1 MRGRRIGMMTVLLV
15 MLCGAAGALAG
26 CGGESS
32 ASMSA
37 SSAAG
42 SGTTHAGAAVSRDA
56 LGATGIAPLSE
67 PGAAA
72 ASPPSAAD
80 VALEGQPVQL
90 PTAVIKT
97 AETTVRVAHGHLDRA
112 VTQAGTIAGRAG
124 GYVTQSSVS
133 GGRAPDALVIVRVPA
148 ARFEDTLAALEH
160 LGRERSQTI
169 TGQDVTQEYVNL
181 NARLVNL
188 RAQETVMRRLMSRAQ
203 TIGQSIEVQNQLSR
217 VELQIEELTGQLL
230 YLRNRTALSTITL
243 RLTEAVPPPPP
254 ASHPS
259 ALWKAG
265 ERSLDAGLAVVTAV
279 IVGAGFVIPLALIA
293 GVLILAGRKLLPWA
307 RRALPDPEQAS

>member
-1 MRGRRIGMMTVLLV
+1 MRGRRIGVATVLLV

-26 CGGESS
+26 CGGASS
-32 ASMSA
+32 ASMGA
-37 SSAAG
+37 SSSAVARAPHVRATATG
-42 SGTTHAGAAVSRDA
+42 GELGAAVPS
-56 LGATGIAPLSE
+56 LAPAK
-67 PGAAA
+67 AAGVPQRA
-72 ASPPSAAD
+72 AEISAQ
-80 VALEGQPVQL
+80 GQPVQL

-97 AETTVRVAHGHLDRA
+97 AETTVRVADGHLDRA

-133 GGRAPDALVIVRVPA
+133 GGRAPDALVVVRVPA
-148 ARFEDTLAALEH
+148 ARLERV
-160 LGRERSQTI
+160 GRERSQTI

-188 RAQETVMRRLMSRAQ
+188 GAQETVMRRLMGRAQ
-203 TIGQSIEVQNQLSR
+203 TIAQSIEVQNQLSR

-254 ASHPS
+254 ASHPN

-265 ERSLDAGLAVVTAV
+265 ERSLEGGLAVVTAV

-293 GVLILAGRKLLPWA
+293 GVLVLVGRKLLPWA
-307 RRALPDPEQAS
+307 RRTLPDPEQAG

>member
-1 MRGRRIGMMTVLLV
+1 MRGRRIGVATVLLV
-15 MLCGAAGALAG
+15 MLCGATGALAG
-26 CGGESS
+26 CGGASS
-32 ASMSA
+32 ASMGA
-37 SSAAG
+37 SSSAVARAPHVRATSTRG
-42 SGTTHAGAAVSRDA
+42 ELGAAVPS
-56 LGATGIAPLSE
+56 LAPAKTAGV
-67 PGAAA
+67 PQR
-72 ASPPSAAD
+72 AAD
-80 VALEGQPVQL
+80 ISAQGQPVQL

-148 ARFEDTLAALEH
+148 ARFENTLAALEK

-188 RAQETVMRRLMSRAQ
+188 RAQETVMRRLMGRAQ
-203 TIGQSIEVQNQLSR
+203 TIAQSIEVQNQLSR

-254 ASHPS
+254 ASHPN

-265 ERSLDAGLAVVTAV
+265 ERSLEAGLAVVTAV
-279 IVGAGFVIPLALIA
+279 IIGAGFVIPLALIA
-293 GVLILAGRKLLPWA
+293 GVLVLAGRKLLPWA
-307 RRALPDPEQAS
+307 RRTLPDPEQAG

>member
-1 MRGRRIGMMTVLLV
+1 MRGRRIGVATVLLV

-26 CGGESS
+26 CGGASS
-32 ASMSA
+32 ASMGA
-37 SSAAG
+37 SSSAVARAPHVRAAATG
-42 SGTTHAGAAVSRDA
+42 GELGAAVPA
-56 LGATGIAPLSE
+56 LAPAK
-67 PGAAA
+67 AAGV
-72 ASPPSAAD
+72 PQSAA
-80 VALEGQPVQL
+80 EISQGQPVQL

-133 GGRAPDALVIVRVPA
+133 GGRAPDALVVVRVPA
-148 ARFEDTLAALEH
+148 ARFESTLAALER

-188 RAQETVMRRLMSRAQ
+188 GAQETVMRRLMGRAQ
-203 TIGQSIEVQNQLSR
+203 TIAQSIEVQNQLSR

-243 RLTEAVPPPPP
+243 RLTEAVPPQPP

-265 ERSLDAGLAVVTAV
+265 ERSLEGGLAVVTAV

-293 GVLILAGRKLLPWA
+293 GVLVLAGRKLLPWA
-307 RRALPDPEQAS
+307 RRTLPDPEQAG

>member
-1 MRGRRIGMMTVLLV
+1 MRGRQVGTMTVLLV
-15 MLCGAAGALAG
+15 MLCGALGALAG
-26 CGGESS
+26 CGGASS

-42 SGTTHAGAAVSRDA
+42 SGAAVAGDA
-56 LGATGIAPLSE
+56 LGAAGAPSLS
-67 PGAAA
+67 PSKAAGK
-72 ASPPSAAD
+72 PPSAAEIS
-80 VALEGQPVQL
+80 ALGQPVQL

-97 AETTVRVAHGHLDRA
+97 ADTSVRVAGGHLRGAVMRA
-112 VTQAGTIAGRAG
+112 DEIAGDAG

-133 GGRAPDALVIVRVPA
+133 GGRSPDALVVIRVPA
-148 ARFEDTLAALEH
+148 ARFATTLAALEK

-188 RAQETVMRRLMSRAQ
+188 RAQQQVMRRLMARAQ
-203 TIGQSIEVQNQLSR
+203 TIAQSIEVQNQLSQ

-243 RLTEAVPPPPP
+243 RLTEAVPPPPA
-254 ASHPS
+254 ASHPN

-265 ERSLDAGLAVVTAV
+265 ARSLDGGLAVVTAI

-293 GVLILAGRKLLPWA
+293 AVLVLAGRKFLPGM
-307 RRALPDPEQAS
+307 RRALPDPEP

>member
-1 MRGRRIGMMTVLLV
+1 MRGRPIGMITVLLV

-37 SSAAG
+37 SSPAGGAAA
-42 SGTTHAGAAVSRDA
+42 HAGAAVSGGA
-56 LGATGIAPLSE
+56 AGSAGAAPLAASGATAG
-67 PGAAA
+67 
-72 ASPPSAAD
+72 SPPSAAD
-80 VALEGQPVQL
+80 VAVKEQPVQL

-97 AETTVRVAHGHLDRA
+97 AEATIRVGHGHLHHA
-112 VTQAGTIAGRAG
+112 VTQADVIAGRAG
-124 GYVTQSSVS
+124 GYVSQSSLN
-133 GGRAPDALVIVRVPA
+133 GGRAPDALVVIRVPA
-148 ARFEDTLAALEH
+148 ARFERTLAALEQ
-160 LGRERSQTI
+160 LGRERSETV

-188 RAQETVMRRLMSRAQ
+188 RAQQQVMRRLMARAQ
-203 TIGQSIEVQNQLSR
+203 TIFQSIQVQNQLSR

-265 ERSLDAGLAVVTAV
+265 QRSLDAGLAVLTAV
-279 IVGAGFVIPLALIA
+279 IVGAGFVIPLAVIA
-293 GVLILAGRKLLPWA
+293 GVLVLAGRKLLPWT
-307 RRALPDPEQAS
+307 RRTLPDPEQTA

>member
-1 MRGRRIGMMTVLLV
+1 MRGRRIGLATVLLV
-15 MLCGAAGALAG
+15 MLCGATGALAG
-26 CGGESS
+26 CGGEST

-37 SSAAG
+37 SSMAATDGHASVPPAVPSRSGSAAG
-42 SGTTHAGAAVSRDA
+42 PS
-56 LGATGIAPLSE
+56 LGF
-67 PGAAA
+67 
-72 ASPPSAAD
+72 AD
-80 VALEGQPVQL
+80 QIKQVQL

-97 AETTVRVAHGHLDRA
+97 ADTSVRVAHGHLKRA
-112 VTQAGTIAGRAG
+112 VLRADQIAGNAG
-124 GYVTQSSVS
+124 GYVTQSSLS
-133 GGRAPDALVIVRVPA
+133 GGRSPDALVVIRVPA
-148 ARFEDTLAALEH
+148 ARFPTTLAALEN

-188 RAQETVMRRLMSRAQ
+188 RAQQQVMRRLMARAE
-203 TIGQSIEVQNQLSR
+203 TIAQSIEVQNQLSQ

-254 ASHPS
+254 ASHPN

-265 ERSLDAGLAVVTAV
+265 ERSLDGGLAVVTAV

-293 GVLILAGRKLLPWA
+293 AALVLAGRKLLPWA
-307 RRALPDPEQAS
+307 RRALPDPEQTA

>member
-1 MRGRRIGMMTVLLV
+1 MRGRRIGAMTVLLV
-15 MLCGAAGALAG
+15 MLCGAAGAVAG
-26 CGGESS
+26 CGGASS

-42 SGTTHAGAAVSRDA
+42 SGASHTRATVAGNALESAGAPS
-56 LGATGIAPLSE
+56 LS
-67 PGAAA
+67 PSKAAGV
-72 ASPPSAAD
+72 PPSAAEIS
-80 VALEGQPVQL
+80 ALGQPVQL

-97 AETTVRVAHGHLDRA
+97 AQTTVRIAHGRLDPA
-112 VTQAGTIAGRAG
+112 VTQAGRIAAQEG
-124 GYVTQSSVS
+124 GYVSQSSVS
-133 GGRAPDALVIVRVPA
+133 GGRAPDALVVVRVPA
-148 ARFEDTLAALEH
+148 ARFERTLAALAN
-160 LGRERSQTI
+160 LGRERSQAV

-188 RAQETVMRRLMSRAQ
+188 RAQETVMRRLMARAQ
-203 TIGQSIEVQNQLSR
+203 TIYQSIEVQNQLSR

-265 ERSLDAGLAVVTAV
+265 QRSLDGGLAVVTAL
-279 IVGAGFVIPLALIA
+279 IVGAGFVIPLALVA
-293 GVLILAGRKLLPWA
+293 GVLVLIGRKLLPWA
-307 RRALPDPEQAS
+307 RRTLPDTEQPA

>member
-26 CGGESS
+26 CSGESS

-37 SSAAG
+37 SSAAD
-42 SGTTHAGAAVSRDA
+42 SGAGHAGAAVSGDA
-56 LGATGIAPLSE
+56 LGSPGVAPL
-67 PGAAA
+67 AAGSA
-72 ASPPSAAD
+72 AGSPPSAAD
-80 VALEGQPVQL
+80 VAVKEQPVQL

-97 AETTVRVAHGHLDRA
+97 AETTVRVSHGHLDHA
-112 VTQAGTIAGRAG
+112 VTRAGAIAGAAG

-133 GGRAPDALVIVRVPA
+133 GGRAPGALVVVRVPA
-148 ARFEDTLAALEH
+148 ARFENTLAALEK
-160 LGRERSQTI
+160 LGRERSQTV

-188 RAQETVMRRLMSRAQ
+188 RAQETVMRRLMARAQ
-203 TIGQSIEVQNQLSR
+203 TIYQSIEVQNQLSR

-243 RLTEAVPPPPP
+243 QLTEAVPPPPP
-254 ASHPS
+254 ASHPT

-265 ERSLDAGLAVVTAV
+265 ERSLNAGLAVVTAV

-293 GVLILAGRKLLPWA
+293 GVLLLAGRKLLPWA
-307 RRALPDPEQAS
+307 RRALPDPEQAA

>member
-1 MRGRRIGMMTVLLV
+1 M
-15 MLCGAAGALAG
+15 GAS
-26 CGGESS
+26 SS
-32 ASMSA
+32 AVARAPHVRATSTR
-37 SSAAG
+37 G
-42 SGTTHAGAAVSRDA
+42 ELGAAVPS
-56 LGATGIAPLSE
+56 LAPAKTAGV
-67 PGAAA
+67 PQRAAEI
-72 ASPPSAAD
+72 SAP
-80 VALEGQPVQL
+80 GQPVQL

-148 ARFEDTLAALEH
+148 ARFEKTLAALEK

-188 RAQETVMRRLMSRAQ
+188 REQETVMRRLMGRAQ
-203 TIGQSIEVQNQLSR
+203 TIAQSIEVQNQLSR

-254 ASHPS
+254 ASHPN

-265 ERSLDAGLAVVTAV
+265 ERSLEAGLAVVTAV
-279 IVGAGFVIPLALIA
+279 IIGAGFVIPLALIA
-293 GVLILAGRKLLPWA
+293 GVLVLAGRKLLPWA
-307 RRALPDPEQAS
+307 RRTLPDPEQAG

>member
-1 MRGRRIGMMTVLLV
+1 MRGRRIGVATVLLV
-15 MLCGAAGALAG
+15 MLCGATGALAG
-26 CGGESS
+26 CGGASS
-32 ASMSA
+32 ASMGA
-37 SSAAG
+37 SSSAVARAPHVRATSTRG
-42 SGTTHAGAAVSRDA
+42 ELGAAVPS
-56 LGATGIAPLSE
+56 LAPAKTAGV
-67 PGAAA
+67 PQR
-72 ASPPSAAD
+72 AAD
-80 VALEGQPVQL
+80 ISAQGQPVQL

-148 ARFEDTLAALEH
+148 ARFEKTLAALEK

-188 RAQETVMRRLMSRAQ
+188 RAQETVMRRLMGRAQ
-203 TIGQSIEVQNQLSR
+203 TIAQSIEVQNQLSR

-254 ASHPS
+254 ASHPN

-265 ERSLDAGLAVVTAV
+265 ERSLEAGLAVVTAV
-279 IVGAGFVIPLALIA
+279 IIGAGFVIPLALIA
-293 GVLILAGRKLLPWA
+293 GVLVLAGRKLLPWA
-307 RRALPDPEQAS
+307 RRTLPDPEQAG

>member
-1 MRGRRIGMMTVLLV
+1 MRGRRIGVATVLLV

-32 ASMSA
+32 ASMGA
-37 SSAAG
+37 SSSAVARAPHVRGTATGGTLEAAVPSLAPAKAAG
-42 SGTTHAGAAVSRDA
+42 VPQRAAE
-56 LGATGIAPLSE
+56 I
-67 PGAAA
+67 
-72 ASPPSAAD
+72 SAQR
-80 VALEGQPVQL
+80 QPVQL

-133 GGRAPDALVIVRVPA
+133 GGRAPEALVVVRVPA
-148 ARFEDTLAALEH
+148 ARFESTLAALEQ

-188 RAQETVMRRLMSRAQ
+188 RAQETVMRRLMGRAQ
-203 TIGQSIEVQNQLSR
+203 TIVQSIEVQNQLSR

-254 ASHPS
+254 ASHPN

-265 ERSLDAGLAVVTAV
+265 ERSLEGGLAVVTAV
-279 IVGAGFVIPLALIA
+279 IIGAGFVIPLALIA
-293 GVLILAGRKLLPWA
+293 GVLVLAGRKLLPWA
-307 RRALPDPEQAS
+307 RRTLPDPEQAG

>member
-1 MRGRRIGMMTVLLV
+1 MRGRRIGMATVLLV

-32 ASMSA
+32 ASMGAA
-37 SSAAG
+37 SSTAPHVRATATG
-42 SGTTHAGAAVSRDA
+42 GA
-56 LGATGIAPLSE
+56 LGATVTPSLAPAKAAGAA
-67 PGAAA
+67 PGAAEI
-72 ASPPSAAD
+72 SAQ
-80 VALEGQPVQL
+80 GQPVQL

-148 ARFEDTLAALEH
+148 ARFEDTLATLEH

-188 RAQETVMRRLMSRAQ
+188 RAQETVMRRLMGRAQ

-265 ERSLDAGLAVVTAV
+265 ARSLDAGLAVVTAV

-293 GVLILAGRKLLPWA
+293 GVLVLAGRKLLPWA
-307 RRALPDPEQAS
+307 RRALPDPEQAA